1 MMVESISGL
10 ETVHVSKFSLPGA
23 CEGEVK
29 TEERVRR
36 QMGEKRVESLLFRKR
51 WVNQFLR
58 CWVFVKSFKDN
69 DRHQLDLNHVPK
81 CWPRCHIFFQK
92 VLLRC
97 GAWWA
102 EPRRWL
108 RNWPP
113 SHQRPL
119 QSRHKI
125 ISYLISI
132 MSPEQAPVNIISY
145 LYHHSRVG
153 TR

>member
-1 MMVESISGL
+1 MMVECISGL

-51 WVNQFLR
+51 CVNQFLW
-58 CWVFVKSFKDN
+58 CWVFVKTFKDN
-69 DRHQLDLNHVPK
+69 DRPQLDLNHVPK

-119 QSRHKI
+119 QSRHNI
-125 ISYLISI
+125 ILYLISI
-132 MSPEQAPVNIISY
+132 ISLEQATDDIISY
-145 LYHHSRVG
+145 LYYLSRAG
-153 TR
+153 NR